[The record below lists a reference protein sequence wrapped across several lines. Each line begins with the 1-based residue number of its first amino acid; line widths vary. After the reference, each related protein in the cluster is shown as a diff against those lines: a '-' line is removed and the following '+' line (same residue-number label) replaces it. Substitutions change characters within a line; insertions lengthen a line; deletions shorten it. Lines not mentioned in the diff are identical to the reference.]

1 MLRHI
6 TSLVRNFKQ
15 HGAALEP
22 ENFQRSS
29 YNQRAGS
36 THCLIH
42 LQERTG
48 RSISP
53 EMTN

>member
-22 ENFQRSS
+22 ENFQHLHTALTIKELALHIVSS
-29 YNQRAGS
+29 IFRKELDDQF
-36 THCLIH
+36 
-42 LQERTG
+42 LQK
-48 RSISP
+48 
-53 EMTN
+53 